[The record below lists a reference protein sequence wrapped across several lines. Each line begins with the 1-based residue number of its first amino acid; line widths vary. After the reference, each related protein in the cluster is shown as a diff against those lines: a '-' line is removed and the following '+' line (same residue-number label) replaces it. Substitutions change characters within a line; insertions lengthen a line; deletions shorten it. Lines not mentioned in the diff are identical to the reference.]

1 VPESNKMNLAMKI
14 IFFIIPIFILSCVE
28 NVQTDKQAHS
38 KTESR
43 DSVKNNGVYIDYNVY
58 GSGEYTLLFIHG
70 WCINQTY
77 WDEQIESLKSDY
89 RVVTFDLPGFGQSG
103 VNRKNWSIEKFGEDV
118 NFLIDQLK
126 LNNVI
131 LIGHSM
137 GGNIAVEAALNN
149 PKIVGLIGIDNFK
162 DVGAEYDQDTKEQI
176 SEFMEMLS
184 NNFSEIAPAY
194 AEGSLFHS
202 STDSLV
208 KARVMKDFGNC
219 DSVAAISTLDVLISY
234 GKKES
239 DRLHQLKLKMYLIN
253 SNASPTNKG
262 GLDLTDVEFEVVE
275 IDSTGHFP
283 MIEKPE
289 DFNQLLKQT
298 IKRIVTVHTNK

>member
-1 VPESNKMNLAMKI
+1 MNLVMKI
-14 IFFIIPIFILSCVE
+14 IFFIIPIFILTCGDTK
-28 NVQTDKQAHS
+28 QTEKQAPP

-58 GSGEYTLLFIHG
+58 GTGDYTLLFIHG

-77 WDEQIESLKSDY
+77 WDEQVESLKSDY

-103 VNRKNWSIEKFGEDV
+103 VNRKNWAIEKFGEDV
-118 NFLIDQLK
+118 NLIMKQLK

-137 GGNIAVEAALNN
+137 GGDIAVEAALNN
-149 PKIVGLIGIDNFK
+149 PKIIALIGIDNFK
-162 DVGAEYDQDTKEQI
+162 DVGAEYDQDTKKQI
-176 SEFMEMLS
+176 SDFMEMLR

-208 KARVMKDFGNC
+208 KTRVMNDFRNC
-219 DSVAAISTLDVLISY
+219 DSVAAISTLEALISY
-234 GKKES
+234 GENES
-239 DRLHQLKLKMYLIN
+239 DRLHQLKMKMYLIN
-253 SNASPTNKG
+253 SNASPTNKS
-262 GLDLTDVEFEVVE
+262 GLDTTGMEYEVVE
-275 IDSTGHFP
+275 IDSTGHYP

-289 DFNQLLKQT
+289 EFNKLLKQT
-298 IKRIVTVHTNK
+298 IKKIVTVHNRVDGCAPN